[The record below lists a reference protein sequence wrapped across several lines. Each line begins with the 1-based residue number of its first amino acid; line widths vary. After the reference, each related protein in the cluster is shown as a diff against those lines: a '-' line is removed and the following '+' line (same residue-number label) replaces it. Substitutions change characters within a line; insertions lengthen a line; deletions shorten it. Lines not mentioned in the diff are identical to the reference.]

1 MVIVKPKEQST
12 KYLKPDFVKQNRVRT
27 IKPIEEMVEV
37 ESEFEGK
44 TSMKITGRV
53 ECQVEGKPVVMLWSM
68 NDTSRNTLISLFGP
82 DTKNWQK
89 PIQITVLP
97 VSGHDSIL
105 VDEMGTADLNKGS
118 ISVGSGK
125 LS

>member
-37 ESEFEGK
+37 ESEYEGK

-53 ECQVEGKPVVMLWSM
+53 ECQTEGKPVMIWAM

-82 DTKNWQK
+82 DTKDWQK
-89 PIQITVLP
+89 TIQITVLP
-97 VSGHDSIL
+97 ISGHDSII
-105 VDEMGTADLNKGS
+105 VDEIGTAELNK
-118 ISVGSGK
+118 IKVPMGSGK
-125 LS
+125 LL

>member
-27 IKPIEEMVEV
+27 VKPIEEMVET

-44 TSMKITGRV
+44 TSMKVTGRV
-53 ECQVEGKPVVMLWSM
+53 ECQIEGKPVMIWSM

-82 DTKNWQK
+82 DTKDWQK

-105 VDEMGTADLNKGS
+105 VDEMGTAELNKVKL
-118 ISVGSGK
+118 SVGSGK
-125 LS
+125 LA

>member
-1 MVIVKPKEQST
+1 
-12 KYLKPDFVKQNRVRT
+12 
-27 IKPIEEMVEV
+27 MVET

-53 ECQVEGKPVVMLWSM
+53 ECQIEGKPVMIWSM

-82 DTKNWQK
+82 DTKDWQK

-105 VDEMGTADLNKGS
+105 VDEMGTAELNKVKL
-118 ISVGSGK
+118 SVGSGK
-125 LS
+125 LA